1 MIVGEKWISGN
12 WSFHIRSFSCLVTP
26 VMHFNAIVDDWPWS
40 NGQLT
45 AHRGGTS
52 GTSWLNETRRPTI
65 VDRKLWSPSIPKI
78 DPWHDSMLANHRLNA
93 YNVCVCCFNE
103 LEKIYRV
110 TESNLDGIEKKLSLE
125 TIVHNHFLSKVTA
138 LSKFFYIRKTNPRES
153 FLEVARFN

>member
-1 MIVGEKWISGN
+1 
-12 WSFHIRSFSCLVTP
+12 
-26 VMHFNAIVDDWPWS
+26 
-40 NGQLT
+40 
-45 AHRGGTS
+45 
-52 GTSWLNETRRPTI
+52 
-65 VDRKLWSPSIPKI
+65 
-78 DPWHDSMLANHRLNA
+78 MLANHRLNA